1 MSAGPPSAATL
12 WAKRR
17 GADASPGSQADLNL
31 QLISIKGNDQWQEL
45 QSPLDVFARKHCPSR
60 SRLGASSSGPGGE
73 AGPAALNRPHPLLCE
88 TDEEGP
94 GSPLWDRPNNHSPLA
109 ALLRR
114 EFPTGKPQSERR
126 LFDDL

>member
-1 MSAGPPSAATL
+1 
-12 WAKRR
+12 
-17 GADASPGSQADLNL
+17 
-31 QLISIKGNDQWQEL
+31 
-45 QSPLDVFARKHCPSR
+45 
-60 SRLGASSSGPGGE
+60 
-73 AGPAALNRPHPLLCE
+73 LLCE